1 LDQDVAGGVSELLH
15 QMASAHS
22 YYYSIHEI
30 LLRIDNAAG
39 REMTA
44 ELRHTPVWFFESR
57 RGYLGYLQHIF
68 DVYGQPCRQGEWLTC
83 VGSGWMRPLSMAFVL
98 KNFPLRDWLLFCGRY
113 GSGFLEAVTDAQK
126 NDPAWEEAREALET
140 IANDGAVLHNRSVTL
155 KFLDMPAKNALPFEP
170 LVEHVNRLYAKC
182 YRGIDLATGSRT
194 VEAGQHQG
202 AVGASIQKEEA
213 GVFRARDAAWA
224 TGYLN
229 ERLDRPVL
237 RFLFDREPRAWM
249 AVTPPL
255 DDTATMDLQ
264 SAQILTPMGL
274 RISLAEAYKRFRWK
288 SPEPGEPCL
297 EAPNTR
303 AKETS
308 EAGRAQNK
316 APAREEIATAFTT
329 QIGDPIGAG
338 ARAGAIQSAN
348 PNLPDATVDTADF
361 WSAAVARKGES

>member
-1 LDQDVAGGVSELLH
+1 
-15 QMASAHS
+15 
-22 YYYSIHEI
+22 
-30 LLRIDNAAG
+30 
-39 REMTA
+39 
-44 ELRHTPVWFFESR
+44 
-57 RGYLGYLQHIF
+57 
-68 DVYGQPCRQGEWLTC
+68 
-83 VGSGWMRPLSMAFVL
+83 MRPLSMAFVL

-182 YRGIDLATGSRT
+182 YRGVDLATGSRAA
-194 VEAGQHQG
+194 EPGQPGHRQG
-202 AVGASIQKEEA
+202 AVGASVQKEEA

-229 ERLDRPVL
+229 ERLDRPII

-249 AVTPPL
+249 TVTPPL

-288 SPEPGEPCL
+288 APEPGEPCL
-297 EAPNTR
+297 AAP
-303 AKETS
+303 KTS
-308 EAGRAQNK
+308 TDAPAEAGK
-316 APAREEIATAFTT
+316 APEKTAEETRPTKATN
-329 QIGDPIGAG
+329 DPIGAG
-338 ARAGAIQSAN
+338 ALEGAIQSAN
-348 PNLPDATVDTADF
+348 PNLPDAQVDAADF
-361 WSAAVARKGES
+361 WSAAAVRKGES